1 MGWVADR
8 DYNASLNILRKS
20 GLERPVAPVEPST
33 PWARRGSEA
42 GSPVLEG
49 RVVHTAITVNF
60 IQLTVILSSTWNTNT
75 MYKALPCELPRLK
88 GGAVKQG
95 SHRPS
100 GFLPLD

>member
-75 MYKALPCELPRLK
+75 MYKALH
-88 GGAVKQG
+88 V
-95 SHRPS
+95 SYPS
-100 GFLPLD
+100 